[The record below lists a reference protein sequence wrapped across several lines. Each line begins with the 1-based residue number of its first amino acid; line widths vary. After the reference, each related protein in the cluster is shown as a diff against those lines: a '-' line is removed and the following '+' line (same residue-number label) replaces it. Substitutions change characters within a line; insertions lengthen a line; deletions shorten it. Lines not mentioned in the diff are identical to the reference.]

1 MPADIRALAVASRCR
16 AQAPAEGSTMSE
28 STKPIY
34 TRPEDLA
41 AIQAEL
47 QALGLAAKRIF
58 VATPDHPSNTVLR
71 NLSGGI
77 IPGTRSLADTL
88 DKLEQAIAAGA
99 TGLDFTTRQ
108 PAPLSQDSILKRKE
122 GK

>member
-1 MPADIRALAVASRCR
+1 
-16 AQAPAEGSTMSE
+16 MSE